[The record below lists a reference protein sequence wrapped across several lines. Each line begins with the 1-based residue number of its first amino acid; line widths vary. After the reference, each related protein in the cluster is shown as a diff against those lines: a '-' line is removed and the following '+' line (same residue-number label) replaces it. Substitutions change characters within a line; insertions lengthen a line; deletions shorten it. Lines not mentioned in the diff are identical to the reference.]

1 MGVQIGQVK
10 MNCTGG
16 CSPDG
21 KTPVKQLKRTKT
33 NRTTWTYFYFVI
45 MRKDLDI
52 ILLIAADLI
61 ESDITHKTL
70 QSHILN
76 VPSYIPGEENRR

>member
-1 MGVQIGQVK
+1 
-10 MNCTGG
+10 
-16 CSPDG
+16 
-21 KTPVKQLKRTKT
+21 
-33 NRTTWTYFYFVI
+33 

-76 VPSYIPGEENRR
+76 VLSYIPGEENRR